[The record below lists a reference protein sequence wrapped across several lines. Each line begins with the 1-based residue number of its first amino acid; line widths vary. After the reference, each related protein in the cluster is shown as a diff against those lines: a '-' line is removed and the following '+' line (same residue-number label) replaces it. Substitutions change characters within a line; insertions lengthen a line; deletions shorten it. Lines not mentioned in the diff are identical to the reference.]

1 MSMGLEQLKKKYN
14 EVLAREEKARKY
26 INGATDEQF
35 KKWYQAY
42 LDITIELS
50 GMMDQYYKLT
60 GNRMKEKE
68 VFEGF
73 EI

>member
-1 MSMGLEQLKKKYN
+1 MSMGLNELKKKYN
-14 EVLAREEKARKY
+14 EVLAREKKARKF

-60 GNRMKEKE
+60 GERMSENE

-73 EI
+73 QI